1 MNVKIKTTNTLADIS
16 LAVEKVEQILR
27 DNKVKAEH
35 IVKATLTLEETL
47 VRISEL
53 TAGEKTQIQIAVN
66 KGLRKCNIRISY
78 KGSMIGT
85 ADLFSQDGLADE
97 LDDDFGPEAEGL
109 IRDMVLRVS
118 AERLTVRHSRGVN
131 TITLL
136 VSKTEKALLYDTLT
150 ALGLGLSIGIITR
163 NIANPE
169 MTEWISGSFFMPLYE
184 IFLTLI
190 SMIIAPFIFF
200 SLTSSIASFQDMSTL
215 GRTGSKVF
223 GNYML
228 TTLLGLLMCI
238 GMFFLIEPGSGST
251 FEFPVPTGTETGTI
265 TLSLTDKLLSII
277 PTNFIGSFVEN
288 DMLKIM
294 FLAILIGATLGRTG
308 KHAERLKSTF
318 DALNELFGK
327 VTSALAS
334 LLPVAIFGST
344 ANMAATLDVGAIGS
358 LISWVGFLLLG
369 IGLQFC
375 LYLILIVVLGR
386 VNPLPFLRKFLPAMA
401 TAMMTSS
408 SSVTIPT
415 SQECCRKLGISPR
428 IFSFSIPLGANINMD
443 GTSLCFCG
451 TTLFLANLYG
461 ITVTPGALLS
471 LVMTIMLISV
481 ALPGVPG
488 AGTACLILVFAI
500 VGVPAEALGI
510 VIGLFP
516 LIELIETALNVTGDG
531 AVTTIVASSEKA
543 IDMDMYN
550 KQ

>member
-1 MNVKIKTTNTLADIS
+1 MNAKIKTTNTLSDIS
-16 LAVEKVEQILR
+16 LAVKQVEQILR
-27 DNKVKAEH
+27 DNKVKTEH

-78 KGSMIGT
+78 KGRMIST
-85 ADLFSQDGLADE
+85 ADLFTQDGLADE
-97 LDDDFGPEAEGL
+97 LDDEFGPEAEGL
-109 IRDMVLRVS
+109 IRDMVLRGG

-136 VSKTEKALLYDTLT
+136 VAKTENALIYDTLT
-150 ALGLGLSIGIITR
+150 ALGLGLFIGIITR
-163 NIANPE
+163 IIANPE
-169 MTEWISGSFFMPLYE
+169 VTEWISGNFFMPLYE

-200 SLTSSIASFQDMSTL
+200 SLVSCISGFQDMSTL

-223 GNYML
+223 GSYML
-228 TTLLGLLMCI
+228 TTMLGLLMCI
-238 GMFFLIEPGSGST
+238 GAFFLIEPGKGST
-251 FEFPVPTGTETGTI
+251 FELPMPTGTESEII
-265 TLSLTDKLLSII
+265 TLSLMDKLISII

-294 FLAILIGATLGRTG
+294 FLAILVGATLGRTG
-308 KHAERLKSTF
+308 KHAERLKNSF

-327 VTSALAS
+327 VTSALAC

-344 ANMAATLDVGAIGS
+344 ANMAATLDVGAVGS
-358 LISWVGFLLLG
+358 LMSWVGFLLLG
-369 IGLQFC
+369 VLLQFC
-375 LYLILIVVLGR
+375 LYIALILVLGR
-386 VNPLPFLRKFLPAMA
+386 VNPLPFLRKFTPAMV
-401 TAMMTSS
+401 TALMTDSS
-408 SSVTIPT
+408 SITIPT
-415 SQECCRKLGISPR
+415 SLDCCRKMGISPR

-471 LVMTIMLISV
+471 LVVTIMLISV

-488 AGTACLILVFAI
+488 AGTACMILVFAI

-510 VIGLFP
+510 VIGLHP
-516 LIELIETALNVTGDG
+516 LMELIETALNVTGDG
-531 AVTTIVASSEKA
+531 TVTVIVASSEKA